1 MARIL
6 GTNAAEFLNGTSER
20 DWLFGLD
27 GNDHIQNGPG
37 RDVLCGGAGHDFA
50 VYSDLNGPVWV
61 NLTGGNA
68 RSVAQDVFRSIESAV
83 GTSFNDVMIGSNA
96 TNVLSGGDG
105 GDWLFASLGDDV
117 VQGGR
122 GDDYLKGG
130 CGFGDD
136 VLDGGEGNDF
146 ITSGWWSG
154 ETDTI
159 VFASGGGEDV
169 VEFFNVESDQLA
181 LEGLLAEQLAVTDY
195 DTGTLVHAATG
206 ESIFLIGVH
215 DVAVG
220 DLILV

>member
-6 GTNAAEFLNGTSER
+6 GTSVAEFLIGNGEY
-20 DWLFGLD
+20 DWLFALG
-27 GNDHIQNGPG
+27 GNDQIQSGPG

-61 NLTGGNA
+61 NLTGGYA
-68 RSVAQDVFRSIESAV
+68 RSLAQDVFRSIESAI
-83 GTSFNDVMIGSNA
+83 GTSFKDVMIGSNA
-96 TNVLSGGDG
+96 TNVLSGADG
-105 GDWLFASLGDDV
+105 ADQLFASLGDDV

-130 CGFGDD
+130 RGFGDD
-136 VLDGGEGNDF
+136 VLDGGEGDDF

-181 LEGLLAEQLAVTDY
+181 LEGLFAEQLVTTDY
-195 DTGTLVHAATG
+195 DAGTLVQAATG

-215 DVAVG
+215 DIGVA